1 MEWAVGSLN
10 DEASHGLCLGE
21 IELHGFAFNCS
32 FLNRLETKLHSPS
45 GDNPLLAED
54 VRMLRVNAIRHQQS
68 R

>member
-21 IELHGFAFNCS
+21 IELHGLVFNHS
-32 FLNRLETKLHSPS
+32 FVIRLETKLNSPS

-54 VRMLRVNAIRHQQS
+54 VRMLLISSIRHQPS